1 MTRSSTANA
10 GAERS
15 SHLGGI
21 GLDVMLTQFAP
32 RDDPDTGLGRDADV
46 IRGPAG
52 LDFNAN
58 VAVTRY
64 RRRVIRARRRQ
75 RLASRLR
82 PDFPRT
88 EFGRYAG
95 MRG

>member
-1 MTRSSTANA
+1 MATQLYSRISTSLTDMIRSSTANA

-32 RDDPDTGLGRDADV
+32 RDDPHTGLARDADV

-52 LDFNAN
+52 LDFNAP
-58 VAVTRY
+58 VWISTLTSPS
-64 RRRVIRARRRQ
+64 RAIGGG
-75 RLASRLR
+75 S
-82 PDFPRT
+82 
-88 EFGRYAG
+88 
-95 MRG
+95 